1 MRGDMR
7 GDMRGRDGSAALV
20 MAALV
25 MAALVMAALVMAA
38 LVMAAKIYRKILFL
52 NRCATF
58 SNLLIVA
65 KYC

>member
-25 MAALVMAALVMAA
+25 MAA
-38 LVMAAKIYRKILFL
+38 KIYRKILFL
-52 NRCATF
+52 SLCATLYDQF
-58 SNLLIVA
+58 IVA